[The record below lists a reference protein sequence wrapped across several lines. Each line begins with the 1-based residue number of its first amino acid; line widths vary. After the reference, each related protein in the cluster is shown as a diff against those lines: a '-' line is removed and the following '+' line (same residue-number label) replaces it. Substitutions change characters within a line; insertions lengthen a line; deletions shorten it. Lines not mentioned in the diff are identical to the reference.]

1 MTAQGSGEIFCK
13 ANNDCINTTFCC
25 SSYSCVNPRT
35 CLHGNKTE
43 LDVCDYNFECLS
55 RCCVSGVCNHILECY
70 SQCETN
76 QDCVGKTIQG
86 TRVDN
91 PRHELFSQVHQGCCS
106 SNLCTEAIVCEGNK
120 LLGDYCDYNTECL
133 SELCENKTCIS

>member
-1 MTAQGSGEIFCK
+1 M
-13 ANNDCINTTFCC
+13 
-25 SSYSCVNPRT
+25 NPRT

-55 RCCVSGVCNHILECY
+55 RCCINGTCNHILECY
-70 SQCETN
+70 AQCQTN
-76 QDCVGKTIQG
+76 QDCFGKMIQG

-91 PRHELFSQVHQGCCS
+91 PRHDLVSQVHQGCCS

-120 LLGDYCDYNTECL
+120 LLGDYCDTDTECL
-133 SELCENKTCIS
+133 SELCDQETNKCAN

>member
-1 MTAQGSGEIFCK
+1 MKGKTRLVILGAAALLARPGMTENSEAEAEHAAAPIMGTSPAASGTEILCK
-13 ANNDCINTTFCC
+13 ANNDCIQTTFCC

-55 RCCVSGVCNHILECY
+55 RCCVNGACNHILQCY

-76 QDCVGKTIQG
+76 QDCFGKTI
-86 TRVDN
+86 
-91 PRHELFSQVHQGCCS
+91 
-106 SNLCTEAIVCEGNK
+106 
-120 LLGDYCDYNTECL
+120 
-133 SELCENKTCIS
+133 

>member
-1 MTAQGSGEIFCK
+1 MAQGSGEIFCK

-35 CLHGNKTE
+35 RLHGNKTE

-76 QDCVGKTIQG
+76 EDCVGKTIQG

-120 LLGDYCDYNTECL
+120 LLGDYCDYDSECL